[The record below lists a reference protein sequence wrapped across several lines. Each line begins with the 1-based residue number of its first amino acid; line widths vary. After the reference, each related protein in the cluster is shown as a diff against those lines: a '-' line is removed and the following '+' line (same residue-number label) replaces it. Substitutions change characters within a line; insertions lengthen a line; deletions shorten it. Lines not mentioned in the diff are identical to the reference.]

1 MSPVPQEAAHSHLE
15 PVDKVLAGFIVFF
28 TVLLVGIS
36 KMSPSDGQT
45 FQVLSGGLTTFVGAF
60 VGRMVPSK
68 KTQPPGVV
76 VSQVDPPPEKV

>member
-1 MSPVPQEAAHSHLE
+1 MSPLPADTGHME
-15 PVDKVLAGFIVFF
+15 PVDKILAWFIVFF

-36 KMSPSDGQT
+36 KLSPSDGQT

-60 VGRMVPSK
+60 VGRMVPNK

-76 VSQVDPPPEKV
+76 VSQVDPPVEKPL